1 MSYFRVQ
8 KSFFNSLKLQ
18 FIQTRRISDIQKK
31 IKDSYFYMHGDA
43 RLLSIC
49 VGDIINQSADICGDR
64 PAIISVHQNLSKN
77 YSEFRHE
84 SEKLASG
91 FLSIGLRKGDRI
103 ALWSPNCYEWILTQ
117 HAAAKAGLILV
128 NINPANQAAELEYC
142 LKKVGCKALVLWDV
156 LKTQDYYKIL
166 CNTIPDL
173 PKSIPGK
180 LKNSNLP
187 NLESVIIISDDKKDG
202 ILNFKDI
209 LNNGNK
215 ESDKMLS
222 DIQKLIQFDDP
233 VNILYT
239 SGTTGSPKGA
249 VLTHHNLVNNALLAG
264 RGFGFNLFR
273 PVNCVHLPLFHAFGS
288 VHGSLTTFLYQ
299 GTSVLP
305 SATFDAISSL
315 KAIEKYKCTTVF
327 GTPTMYVDLIHKCK
341 SGNFNIGAL
350 KQGILGGA
358 ASSASLIKEIRDELD
373 IPHLQVGYGCTETSP
388 AVASNRYVEDF
399 HNVEHSIMQPIEYIE
414 LKVINNK
421 NQLVPVNTQG
431 ELCVR
436 GHNIFVGYWGDE
448 EKTAEAIDKTHWY
461 HTGDLAMMTE
471 YGFVKLVGRIKD
483 MIIRGGEN
491 IYPLE
496 VENFIN
502 THPAVREVHICGVPD
517 KRMGEEAC
525 AWLLLKDGMHLT
537 EEEVKAFCKGKIS
550 HFKIPRYIMFV
561 EEFPKTGSGKIK
573 KIEMTKISIEKL
585 SL

>member
-1 MSYFRVQ
+1 MGSRMELVPRLNMNALQWFRMCILCIAE
-8 KSFFNSLKLQ
+8 FDIDPAFYHLM
-18 FIQTRRISDIQKK
+18 IQGDSALLLIITTIRISDIQKK

-43 RLLSIC
+43 RLLSIR
-49 VGDIINQSADICGDR
+49 VGEIVNQSADICGDR
-64 PAIISVHQNLSKN
+64 PAIISC
-77 YSEFRHE
+77 
-84 SEKLASG
+84 EKLASG

-142 LKKVGCKALVLWDV
+142 LKSTCVMGC

-187 NLESVIIISDDKKDG
+187 NLESVIIISDDKR
-202 ILNFKDI
+202 NI

-222 DIQKLIQFDDP
+222 DIEKLIQFDDP
-233 VNILYT
+233 VNIQYT
-239 SGTTGSPKGA
+239 SGTTGSPKE
-249 VLTHHNLVNNALLAG
+249 
-264 RGFGFNLFR
+264 GFGFNLFR

-315 KAIEKYKCTTVF
+315 KAIE
-327 GTPTMYVDLIHKCK
+327 
-341 SGNFNIGAL
+341 NIR
-350 KQGILGGA
+350 A

-373 IPHLQVGYGCTETSP
+373 IPHVQVGYGCTETSP

-399 HNVEHSIMQPIEYIE
+399 HNVEHSIMQPIEYTE
-414 LKVINNK
+414 
-421 NQLVPVNTQG
+421 LVPVNTQG

-561 EEFPKTGSGKIK
+561 EEFPKTESGKIK

-585 SL
+585 NL